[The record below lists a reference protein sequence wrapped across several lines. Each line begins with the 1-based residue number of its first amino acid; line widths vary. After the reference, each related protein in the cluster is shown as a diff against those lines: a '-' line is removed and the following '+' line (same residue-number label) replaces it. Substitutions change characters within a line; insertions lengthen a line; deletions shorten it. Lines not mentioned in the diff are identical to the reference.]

1 MLGLEAIWSIYIS
14 VAHWRY
20 RLGRGIYYKGCRLAV
35 TAILVVDCSEENL
48 LFLLQRFILRIYHTE
63 GNITRSPSRKCTKMG
78 LIYLYLI

>member
-48 LFLLQRFILRIYHTE
+48 LFLLQRFILRTYTTLKAILPVVQV
-63 GNITRSPSRKCTKMG
+63 GNVQR
-78 LIYLYLI
+78 LV